1 MHGIGLLTGSLS
13 FLVRMY
19 FHSETTLPIRTAEKD
34 QDSEDETIPE
44 WMRVKTIQVIVCG
57 AFKVSFQGIDTL
69 LSASH
74 QRIWQGL
81 GFFTEQDELG
91 SLDKPLKRFNDSA
104 RVAGPELTRFLEQ
117 EATMNFYFKIV
128 IVIVLSRSNVFFY
141 HYFRTERVKF
151 LGLIMN
157 RATVCTASHF
167 IKHLPVLLI
176 FS

>member
-1 MHGIGLLTGSLS
+1 
-13 FLVRMY
+13 MY

-74 QRIWQGL
+74 QRIRQGL

-104 RVAGPELTRFLEQ
+104 RVAGPEFTRFLEQ
-117 EATMNFYFKIV
+117 EATMSV
-128 IVIVLSRSNVFFY
+128 TSSPTPTPHPRPPPPPTPNVDSMLV
-141 HYFRTERVKF
+141 HQ
-151 LGLIMN
+151 
-157 RATVCTASHF
+157 RAPSM
-167 IKHLPVLLI
+167 KRPGVLLLPLDGMLVHHRYPA
-176 FS
+176 